1 MSEITVLT
9 LDNFSSAI
17 RGEDHLDEQIAII
30 FFSASWCQPCKNMKL
45 VFQKA
50 VENMSGSKVNFGIVD
65 IAQSPNLA
73 QQYGIKSVPSIGIFK
88 ASELV
93 KVIAGETT
101 FSHLMDE
108 FKQVLNEVR

>member
-1 MSEITVLT
+1 MPEITVLT

-17 RGEDHLDEQIAII
+17 RGEDYLDEQVAII

-50 VENMSGSKVNFGIVD
+50 VENMPDSEVNFGIVD

-73 QQYGIKSVPSIGIFK
+73 QQYGIKSVPSIAIFK

-93 KVIAGETT
+93 KIIAGEKT
-101 FSHLMDE
+101 FSLLMDE
-108 FKQVLNEVR
+108 FNQALNEVR